1 MKPLVEYTSGKFI
14 KQLQSH
20 DKYEAIEELALVFED
35 TKFCSDIHVLIE
47 ALKERERMMSTG
59 IGFGIAIPHA
69 KIRAVKEIAF
79 AIGISSE
86 GIEFDSMDGKPVYLI
101 ILVAAG
107 ERQHRDY
114 LKILSRIMSI
124 LKNEDVKNQIINSK
138 NSEEIIDIFKSS

>member
-1 MKPLVEYTSGKFI
+1 MKPVVEYTSEKFI

-20 DKYEAIEELALVFED
+20 DKYEAIEELALVFKD
-35 TKFCSDIHVLIE
+35 TKICSDIHVLIE

-79 AIGISSE
+79 SIGISSE

-138 NSEEIIDIFKSS
+138 NSEEIINIFKSS